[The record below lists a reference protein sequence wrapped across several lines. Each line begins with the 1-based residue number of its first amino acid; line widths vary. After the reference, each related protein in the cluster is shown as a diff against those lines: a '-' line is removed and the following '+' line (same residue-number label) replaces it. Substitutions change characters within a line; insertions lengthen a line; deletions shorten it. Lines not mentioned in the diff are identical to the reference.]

1 MAHDHHVH
9 AANDWTEVREQDY
22 GSFDCDS
29 EKRGEICMEKL
40 TPRIISLPWDLLR
53 SEMITRQ
60 EPISDEVIREIIDD
74 IFLPLVHERADN
86 IE

>member
-1 MAHDHHVH
+1 
-9 AANDWTEVREQDY
+9 
-22 GSFDCDS
+22 
-29 EKRGEICMEKL
+29 MEKL